1 MVTLVVHSLQI
12 QKVNEEQ
19 KTKIRKTERALKVA
33 EVCKCIGFLVYV
45 VHVAW

>member
-1 MVTLVVHSLQI
+1 MYSLQI

-19 KTKIRKTERALKVA
+19 KKKIRKTERALKVA
-33 EVCKCIGFLVYV
+33 EVRKCIDFLVYV